1 MNPLRLLR
9 SVVLLSVVSL
19 LLSASPVHAQDHDIE
34 ERFNPSHALEFIQN
48 LAKTADC
55 TPLCGNPVCCIA
67 FQQKIVTHVGDFSL
81 EEFDQRL
88 QGVGYSR
95 EKFLHAAQADENLYS
110 QVDLEPCVDPGETSQ
125 KVDQL
130 IEAAAELDME
140 MKCYPCCYPCGT
152 LTCCGVCC
160 GN

>member
-9 SVVLLSVVSL
+9 TAVLLSVVSL
-19 LLSASPVHAQDHDIE
+19 LLSASPVRAQDFDIK
-34 ERFNPSHALEFIQN
+34 ERFDPSHTLEFIQN
-48 LAKTADC
+48 LVKTADC

-67 FQQKIVTHVGDFSL
+67 FEQKIVTHVGDFSS

-88 QGVGYSR
+88 KRLNTSR
-95 EKFLHAAQADENLYS
+95 QAFVHAAQSAEKLYS
-110 QVDLEPCVDPGETSQ
+110 QVDLKPCADPGETSQ
-125 KVDQL
+125 KADQL

-152 LTCCGVCC
+152 RTCCGVCC
-160 GN
+160 AN